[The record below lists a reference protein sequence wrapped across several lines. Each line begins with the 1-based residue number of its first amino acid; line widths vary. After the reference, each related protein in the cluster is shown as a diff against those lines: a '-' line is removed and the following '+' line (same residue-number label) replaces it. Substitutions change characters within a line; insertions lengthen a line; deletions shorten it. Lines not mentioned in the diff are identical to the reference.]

1 MTFVSLLTSRKNSG
15 WFVAVFFLIGWLAGC
30 ATPSPQQEK
39 MAKDSLEQA
48 RSVYLK
54 AKNNPNVEAYAPVP
68 LIEAGKAV
76 EAAGKAKGWE
86 ETVHRAYLAEKRSLI
101 AIAIAERKKAERE
114 TEALGKETAEILLQK
129 REGEAKLAKME
140 AEEALRLAQE
150 KSFEAQRATEQAETR
165 ARQVEA
171 ARKEAEAR
179 ARQLE
184 AARMQAEVKAREAE
198 TRAREAYAARLVAQ
212 EQAAKAA
219 KAQAEA
225 EQLAREISDLKAQ
238 LTERGVVLTIGD
250 VLFAVDQAKLEP
262 RATRSVQKLADF
274 LKKHPKRRV
283 LIEGFTDIT
292 GSDEYNLT
300 LSQKRADAVKE
311 KLIDLGIDTGRIT
324 SKGYGKKY
332 PVADNDTPEG
342 RQQNRRVEVVILN
355 EGVAP
360 ETQFRKE

>member
-1 MTFVSLLTSRKNSG
+1 MTFVRLLISQKKLG
-15 WFVAVFFLIGWLAGC
+15 WFVSLCLLIGWMAGC
-30 ATPSPQQEK
+30 AAPSPQQQK
-39 MAKDSLEQA
+39 MAKDSLEHA
-48 RSVYLK
+48 RSVYLQ
-54 AKNNPNVEAYAPVP
+54 AKNNRNVEAYAPVP
-68 LIEAGKAV
+68 LIEAGKAFD
-76 EAAGKAKGWE
+76 AAQKADGWE
-86 ETVHRAYLAEKRSLI
+86 ETVHRAYLAEKKSLI

-114 TEALGKETAEILLQK
+114 TEALGKETAEVLLQK

-150 KSFEAQRATEQAETR
+150 KAFEAQRATEQAETR

-179 ARQLE
+179 ARQVE
-184 AARMQAEVKAREAE
+184 AARLQAEMKAREAE
-198 TRAREAYAARLVAQ
+198 AKAREAYAARLVAQ
-212 EQAAKAA
+212 EEAARAA

-225 EQLAREISDLKAQ
+225 EQLAREISELKAQ

-250 VLFAVDQAKLEP
+250 VLFAVDRATLSP
-262 RATRSVQKLADF
+262 RATRSVEKLADF

-292 GSDEYNLT
+292 GSDEYNLA
-300 LSQKRADAVKE
+300 LSQRRAEAVE
-311 KLIDLGIDTGRIT
+311 ERLVSLGIDTGRIT